1 MYDLIIAG
9 GTVVTPHG
17 TFIADI
23 AVQGH
28 AIAAISDPGS
38 ALGEARETLDAR
50 GMFVLPGAVDVHT
63 HVRPA
68 ADDFPDR
75 FFRDSVAAA
84 CGGTTSYLAFAWQPL
99 GGSLHAT
106 LREFV
111 AMTARDAAV
120 DYGVSLI
127 MTDASSAALAEI
139 PRVIEAGVPTFKA
152 FMVYDFRVSDAALF
166 DAMRHT
172 HAAGGMMQVHC
183 ENCAVIDFLVA
194 ENLGAGRVTPRYH
207 AASRPPAAEA
217 EATHRAIALAAMADA
232 PVYSVHLSCREALR
246 HVREAKA
253 AGQRAYAETCP
264 HYLTLSDDRYNTE
277 DAAEAAKYICSPP
290 LRPRDH
296 ADDLWAALRDGDLDL
311 IATDHVPDRFAVEK
325 KRGAVPFDQIG
336 NGAPGIETLLSL
348 AYSEGVTQGRVSLER
363 MVELVSTR
371 PAQIFGLTNKGA
383 LEPGKDADIVVFDP
397 SVRRT
402 ITQQSLHHACDFTPY
417 EGIAVQGKVRDT
429 ISRGRIVVRDAEF
442 IGTRGAG
449 AFVER
454 ALGRA

>member
-1 MYDLIIAG
+1 MHDLVIAG
-9 GTVVTPHG
+9 GIAVTPHG
-17 TFIADI
+17 TFVADV

-28 AIAAISDPGS
+28 AIAAIGDEV
-38 ALGEARETLDAR
+38 GEARATLDAR

-68 ADDFPDR
+68 IDEFPDR

-84 CGGTTSYLAFAWQPL
+84 CGGTTSYLAFAWQPA
-99 GGSLHAT
+99 GGSLRAT
-106 LREFV
+106 LQEFV
-111 AMTARDAAV
+111 AATARDAAV

-127 MTDASSAALAEI
+127 VTDASSEALAEI

-166 DAMRHT
+166 EALRCT

-194 ENLGAGRVTPRYH
+194 ENLGAGRIAPRFH
-207 AASRPPAAEA
+207 AASRPPEAEA
-217 EATHRAIALAAMADA
+217 EATHRAIALAQMADA
-232 PVYSVHLSCREALR
+232 PVYSVHLSSRHALR

-253 AGQRAYAETCP
+253 AGHRAYAETCP
-264 HYLTLSDDRYNTE
+264 HYLTLDESRYE
-277 DAAEAAKYICSPP
+277 QPDGEAAKFVCSPP

-296 ADDLWAALRDGDLDL
+296 HDDLWAALRDGDLDL
-311 IATDHVPDRFAVEK
+311 IATDHVPDRIAVEK
-325 KRGAVPFDQIG
+325 KGGAVPFDQIG

-348 AYSEGVTQGRVSLER
+348 AYSEGVAKGRVSIER

-371 PAQIFGLTNKGA
+371 PAQLFGLRKKGA
-383 LEPGKDADIVVFDP
+383 LEVGKDADIVVFDP
-397 SVRRT
+397 AVRRT

-417 EGIAVQGKVRDT
+417 EGIAVQGQVRDT
-429 ISRGRIVVRDAEF
+429 ISRGRIVVRDTAF
-442 IGTRGAG
+442 VGTRGAG
-449 AFVER
+449 TFVER
-454 ALGRA
+454 DLS